1 MSSGSSSRKAGQP
14 QVYNEDRR
22 KLLPKLSSAEALCSL
37 DLHQSCC
44 TSSVESRELRVRP
57 APGIPSPREGGLQAP
72 PKRNQAVLN
81 SSIIS
86 KQSWA
91 QAERLHYPGKPAASH
106 EAQGSAAKSSG
117 KAECKL
123 RHSIS
128 ITARLILTS
137 CRQQR
142 ILTQT
147 QS

>member
-1 MSSGSSSRKAGQP
+1 MEAAVGRQDNHRFLMRTGENCSQ
-14 QVYNEDRR
+14 N
-22 KLLPKLSSAEALCSL
+22 SAVLRLCALWTCIRAAARAR
-37 DLHQSCC
+37 
-44 TSSVESRELRVRP
+44 VESRELRVRP